1 MISLFESGEWQIKRQ
16 LCNCINCFV
25 GQFSDSVA
33 DNAMEVTE
41 ISDKILSLDETNN
54 TPNDIYLFVEN
65 DSFVGVYSAI
75 KLLELFYIVRIIE
88 KCVAVEDIC
97 DIYGH
102 HVQCG
107 ANYLKGYYLEKSK
120 GTKYSISS

>member
-1 MISLFESGEWQIKRQ
+1 M
-16 LCNCINCFV
+16 
-25 GQFSDSVA
+25 
-33 DNAMEVTE
+33 
-41 ISDKILSLDETNN
+41 
-54 TPNDIYLFVEN
+54 YLFVEN

-75 KLLELFYIVRIIE
+75 KSLELFYIVRIIE

-120 GTKYSISS
+120 EKGDKIFYKQRKKVVYIYPREIFCPAVSVSSELTLLMTEYLFLSDAV